1 MIPVDA
7 TPESLRHYCARDHL
21 LDGHELLIRSIRP
34 DDKAALQAGLQR
46 LSSESAYFRFFRH
59 KHELSPEELVY
70 FTEIDFDRH
79 VALVAIDEG
88 KSLVIGVGRYFLC
101 ADEPVRAAEIT
112 LTVDD
117 VYHGRGVA
125 TVLLRHL
132 VQVARAAGVME
143 FRAAVMGE
151 NRKMLEVLLH
161 LGLPVQR
168 HSEGSVVD
176 VTLLLTD
183 PAIS

>member
-1 MIPVDA
+1 MDV
-7 TPESLRHYCARDHL
+7 TPGILRNYSVRDHL

-34 DDKAALQAGLQR
+34 DDKASLQAGLQR
-46 LSSESAYFRFFRH
+46 LSPESAYFRFFRH
-59 KHELSPEELVY
+59 KHELSPQELVY

-79 VALVAIDEG
+79 VALVAIDED
-88 KSLVIGVGRYFLC
+88 KSLVVGVGRYFLC
-101 ADEPVRAAEIT
+101 ADEQIT

-117 VYHGRGVA
+117 AYHGRGVA
-125 TVLLRHL
+125 TVLLQHL
-132 VQVARAAGVME
+132 VQVARAAGVAE
-143 FRAAVMGE
+143 FRATVMGE

-183 PAIS
+183 PAIP

>member
-1 MIPVDA
+1 MDV
-7 TPESLRHYCARDHL
+7 TPGILRNYSVRDHL

-34 DDKAALQAGLQR
+34 DDKASLQAGLQR
-46 LSSESAYFRFFRH
+46 LSPESAYFRFFRH
-59 KHELSPEELVY
+59 KHELSPQELVY

-79 VALVAIDEG
+79 VALVAIDED
-88 KSLVIGVGRYFLC
+88 KSLVVGVGRYFLC

-117 VYHGRGVA
+117 AYHGRGVA
-125 TVLLRHL
+125 TVLLQHL
-132 VQVARAAGVME
+132 VKVARAAGVAE
-143 FRAAVMGE
+143 FRATVMGE

-168 HSEGSVVD
+168 RSEGSVVD
-176 VTLLLTD
+176 VTLFLTA
-183 PAIS
+183 PTVS